1 MKSQKSGSISLGPFL
16 IPFLS
21 VIVALAIGGILV
33 YVQGSNPLTA
43 YRVLFTTAFG
53 SIDGIATTLAKA
65 TPLVLSGLAVAIC
78 LRAGL
83 FNIGAQGQLISG
95 ALASAWAGYNFVGLP
110 MFIHIPLALLFG
122 AFFGALVAL
131 VAGVLKAY
139 RGVHEVI
146 TTIMLNSIVIALADY
161 LASTPFK
168 EPDQPLTRTPKIE
181 DSARI
186 PDLFGLPLGFFIA
199 VIVSYIFWWIL
210 KNTTTGFRIE
220 TIGRNKNAG
229 WYAGISIKRVIILSM
244 LLGGAVAGVAGA
256 IETLSIVGR
265 FEPAF
270 NAGLGFDGI
279 TVALLARA
287 NPLGVIPA
295 AILIG
300 GMRAS
305 GSTVQFEAGVAPE
318 IVDLLLA
325 LILFFVTAP
334 LLAKFFRKKSE
345 EIAVTSGWG
354 K

>member
-53 SIDGIATTLAKA
+53 SLDGIATTLAKA

>member
-53 SIDGIATTLAKA
+53 SLDGIATTLAKA

-334 LLAKFFRKKSE
+334 LLAKFFRKKNE

>member
-16 IPFLS
+16 IPVLS
-21 VIVALAIGGILV
+21 VIVALTIGGILV
-33 YVQGSNPLTA
+33 YIQGSNPLLA

-53 SIDGIATTLAKA
+53 SLDGIATTLAKA

-95 ALASAWAGYNFVGLP
+95 ALASAWAGYYFVGLP

-186 PDLFGLPLGFFIA
+186 PDVFGLPLGFFIA

-229 WYAGISIKRVIILSM
+229 WYAGISIKRVVILSM

-305 GSTVQFEAGVAPE
+305 GSTVQFETGVAPE

-334 LLAKFFRKKSE
+334 LLAKFFRKKNE